1 MVNPCDG
8 FTLLHVVKE
17 ELHAALLPGG
27 CKEAGEE
34 LIPLGCL
41 CQAAGPEQDF
51 CLGEEGG
58 RGKVV

>member
-1 MVNPCDG
+1 
-8 FTLLHVVKE
+8 LHVVKE

-58 RGKVV
+58 RGKAV